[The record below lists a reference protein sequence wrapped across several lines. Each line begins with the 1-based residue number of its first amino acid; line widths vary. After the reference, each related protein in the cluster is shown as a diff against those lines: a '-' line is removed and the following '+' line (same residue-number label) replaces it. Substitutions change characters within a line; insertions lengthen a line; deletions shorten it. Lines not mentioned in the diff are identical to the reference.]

1 MIIFI
6 TGGAKNGKSSLAQ
19 NLTVQLAAGGT
30 HYYIATM
37 IPVDEED
44 NARIRAHIADRAG
57 LGFETLEQ
65 GRNLPECLNRADK
78 NAAYLL
84 DSATALLMNEVF
96 SDTVTWKPDET
107 AAERTAADIEALARQ
122 VRHLVVVSDYIYGDC
137 AHYDEVTELYRRGLA
152 LVDRRIAAIADT
164 VIEVSGGNLIFHKG
178 GLPQ

>member
-1 MIIFI
+1 MLIFI
-6 TGGAKNGKSSLAQ
+6 AGGAKSGKSHYAQ
-19 NLTVQLAAGGT
+19 DVTVRLAAGGRR
-30 HYYIATM
+30 YYIATM

-107 AAERTAADIEALARQ
+107 AAEHLA
-122 VRHLVVVSDYIYGDC
+122 G
-137 AHYDEVTELYRRGLA
+137 RRK
-152 LVDRRIAAIADT
+152 RI
-164 VIEVSGGNLIFHKG
+164 
-178 GLPQ
+178 